1 MSVDFRPF
9 SASSAVLTLAVV
21 AESDTYC
28 PASVLWAGAGSA
40 CASSGAAPTVIIVA
54 TSMAFIFILTLLVAT
69 DSDILSGSGVGPDS
83 FRPHHPACWQGIE
96 TDLCRSAERRGGT
109 ERVK

>member
-28 PASVLWAGAGSA
+28 PASVLWAGAVSA
-40 CASSGAAPTVIIVA
+40 CASSGAAPTVSIVA

-69 DSDILSGSGVGPDS
+69 DRDILSGSGVGPDH
-83 FRPHHPACWQGIE
+83 FRPHQDRQSTRLNSSH
-96 TDLCRSAERRGGT
+96 
-109 ERVK
+109 